1 MSFFLDDRDVR
12 RRILW
17 GTAGLGVAGAAIGL
31 NIAILRNLQPVR
43 RHALT
48 MSANW
53 SLYGLFFLTNR
64 EALLH
69 ERLSKKES
77 LHLRPLLSARET
89 DEMFS
94 SVIAGGIT
102 GGILSLITFGR
113 RAAIFSGI
121 GFFALVSAAGQYSF
135 TLWNR
140 WRRERILRDMAG
152 KQHAAMVEDNTSS
165 GVLARMSKSVRQVL
179 LVDPISR
186 LPDWFPLRRLSST
199 EYRGILELRRE
210 EVSAELSSLRA
221 AIAAMNAREQSLL
234 SSCRHDRRKCTR

>member
-1 MSFFLDDRDVR
+1 MSFLLKDRDAR
-12 RRILW
+12 KRILW

-31 NIAILRNLQPVR
+31 NLAILRNLQPIR

-48 MSANW
+48 MATNW

-64 EALLH
+64 EAILH
-69 ERLSKKES
+69 ERLAKKES

-94 SVIAGGIT
+94 SVVAGGIT
-102 GGILSLITFGR
+102 GGILSFITFGR

-121 GFFALVSAAGQYSF
+121 GFFAVVSAAGQYSF
-135 TLWNR
+135 TVWNR
-140 WRRERILRDMAG
+140 WRREKILRDMAG
-152 KQHAAMVEDNTSS
+152 RQHGAVIESDAE
-165 GVLARMSKSVRQVL
+165 GLFARMGAKMRQLL

-210 EVSAELSSLRA
+210 EVRTELNSLRA
-221 AIAAMNAREQSLL
+221 AISAMDSREQALL
-234 SSCRHDRRKCTR
+234 SKLAAYK

>member
-1 MSFFLDDRDVR
+1 
-12 RRILW
+12 
-17 GTAGLGVAGAAIGL
+17 
-31 NIAILRNLQPVR
+31 
-43 RHALT
+43 

-64 EALLH
+64 EAILH
-69 ERLSKKES
+69 ERLAKRES

-94 SVIAGGIT
+94 SVVAGGIT
-102 GGILSLITFGR
+102 GGILSFISYGR

-152 KQHAAMVEDNTSS
+152 KQHDAVVEDSASS
-165 GVLARMSKSVRQVL
+165 GMFAKMGKKVRQAL

-210 EVSAELSSLRA
+210 EVSAELGSLRA
-221 AIAAMNAREQSLL
+221 AIRAMDMRELSLEKK
-234 SSCRHDRRKCTR
+234 SKQIYR

>member
-1 MSFFLDDRDVR
+1 MSFLLKDRDAR
-12 RRILW
+12 KRILW

-31 NIAILRNLQPVR
+31 NLAILRNLQPIR

-48 MSANW
+48 MATNW

-69 ERLSKKES
+69 ERLTKKES

-94 SVIAGGIT
+94 SVVAGGIT
-102 GGILSLITFGR
+102 GGILSFITFGR

-135 TLWNR
+135 TVWNR

-152 KQHAAMVEDNTSS
+152 KQHGAVIESDTS
-165 GVLARMSKSVRQVL
+165 GLFAKMGAKLRQSL

-210 EVSAELSSLRA
+210 EVRVELSSLRA
-221 AIAAMNAREQSLL
+221 AISAMDSREQALL
-234 SSCRHDRRKCTR
+234 NKLASYH